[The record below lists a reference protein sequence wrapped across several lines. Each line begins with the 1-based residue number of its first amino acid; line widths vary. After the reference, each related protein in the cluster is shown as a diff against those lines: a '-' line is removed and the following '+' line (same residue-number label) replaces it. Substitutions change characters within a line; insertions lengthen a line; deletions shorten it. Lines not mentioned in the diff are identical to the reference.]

1 MPSQTLF
8 PRLCVNDCNE
18 QMLLAQG
25 AVIPQMYYGR
35 KKTTLN
41 TVVEKDIQESS
52 WMGPQV
58 EMAHVCLVI
67 IPVTIIP
74 ATPGPLGLSRGTTA
88 SWLHCNS

>member
-1 MPSQTLF
+1 MS
-8 PRLCVNDCNE
+8 RCSW
-18 QMLLAQG
+18 AQG

-41 TVVEKDIQESS
+41 MVVEKGIQKSS

-67 IPVTIIP
+67 TPVAITP
-74 ATPGPLGLSRGTTA
+74 DTPGPLGLSRGTICHGFMA
-88 SWLHCNS
+88 AL